1 MFGVLLY
8 YLTVSQD
15 IQTKLQEDIDDLF
28 ENKRGG
34 EDINQDD
41 INDMKYLDQVICEG
55 QRLGCLAFTARLCTK
70 SWQVPADNFVIP
82 EGTQVYIPIIG
93 LHYDPHYF
101 PDPEKF
107 DPDRFED
114 KGSIDSS
121 TFQTFGSGP
130 RQCLGKSLY
139 VIESKILLIHLLR
152 NFSLRPHGQMPEKL
166 VWTNDAFIGASKYN
180 IKLVKRNTN

>member
-15 IQTKLQEDIDDLF
+15 IQTRLQEDIDDLF

-41 INDMKYLDQVICEG
+41 INDMKYLDQVRKNHLITNLLLVFNVQVICEG

-82 EGTQVYIPIIG
+82 EGTQVYIPIVG
-93 LHYDPHYF
+93 F
-101 PDPEKF
+101 S
-107 DPDRFED
+107 RFV
-114 KGSIDSS
+114 ICNSS
-121 TFQTFGSGP
+121 TFNSDRTP
-130 RQCLGKSLY
+130 
-139 VIESKILLIHLLR
+139 
-152 NFSLRPHGQMPEKL
+152 LRPPL
-166 VWTNDAFIGASKYN
+166 FS
-180 IKLVKRNTN
+180 

>member
-15 IQTKLQEDIDDLF
+15 IQTRLQEDIDDLF

-41 INDMKYLDQVICEG
+41 INDMKYLDQVRKNYLFTNLLLVFNVQVICEG

-82 EGTQVYIPIIG
+82 EGTQVYIPIVG
-93 LHYDPHYF
+93 F
-101 PDPEKF
+101 S
-107 DPDRFED
+107 RFV
-114 KGSIDSS
+114 ICNSS
-121 TFQTFGSGP
+121 TINSDRTP
-130 RQCLGKSLY
+130 
-139 VIESKILLIHLLR
+139 
-152 NFSLRPHGQMPEKL
+152 LRPPL
-166 VWTNDAFIGASKYN
+166 FS
-180 IKLVKRNTN
+180 

>member
-15 IQTKLQEDIDDLF
+15 IQTRLQEDIDDLF

-41 INDMKYLDQVICEG
+41 INDMKYLDQVRKNYLFTNLLLVFNVQVICEG

-82 EGTQVYIPIIG
+82 EGTQVYIPIVG
-93 LHYDPHYF
+93 F
-101 PDPEKF
+101 R
-107 DPDRFED
+107 RFV
-114 KGSIDSS
+114 ICNSS
-121 TFQTFGSGP
+121 TFNSDRTP
-130 RQCLGKSLY
+130 
-139 VIESKILLIHLLR
+139 
-152 NFSLRPHGQMPEKL
+152 LRPPL
-166 VWTNDAFIGASKYN
+166 FS
-180 IKLVKRNTN
+180 

>member
-15 IQTKLQEDIDDLF
+15 IQTRLQEDIDDLF

-41 INDMKYLDQVICEG
+41 INDMKYLDQVRKNYLFTNLLLVFNVQVICEG

-82 EGTQVYIPIIG
+82 EGTQVYIPIVG
-93 LHYDPHYF
+93 F
-101 PDPEKF
+101 S
-107 DPDRFED
+107 RFV
-114 KGSIDSS
+114 ICNSS
-121 TFQTFGSGP
+121 TFNSDRTP
-130 RQCLGKSLY
+130 
-139 VIESKILLIHLLR
+139 
-152 NFSLRPHGQMPEKL
+152 LRPPL
-166 VWTNDAFIGASKYN
+166 FS
-180 IKLVKRNTN
+180 

>member
-15 IQTKLQEDIDDLF
+15 IQTRLQEDIDDLF

-41 INDMKYLDQVICEG
+41 INDMKYLDQVRKNYLFTNLLLVFNVQVICEG

-82 EGTQVYIPIIG
+82 EGTQVYIPIVG
-93 LHYDPHYF
+93 F
-101 PDPEKF
+101 S
-107 DPDRFED
+107 RFV
-114 KGSIDSS
+114 ICNSS
-121 TFQTFGSGP
+121 TFNSDRT
-130 RQCLGKSLY
+130 
-139 VIESKILLIHLLR
+139 LLR
-152 NFSLRPHGQMPEKL
+152 PPLFS
-166 VWTNDAFIGASKYN
+166 
-180 IKLVKRNTN
+180 